1 MKIGI
6 FLESDL
12 KSGGGFQQALNAAD
26 TLNKFNIPKLEIIFF
41 TTQRS
46 NIEELKK
53 QNFQISHLK
62 LTLIVNLLM
71 WLKSKTNHPSI
82 IKKLSLIEDYIGF
95 TKVFKNEGI
104 DIIYFTNPSN
114 LAHYIDNYNFIYTV
128 WDLAHR
134 DNLEFPEVRD
144 NRVFQRREKKYNS
157 IIPRSALVIADS
169 EVGKMNILSRYR
181 IDQERVISIP
191 FSPAKVT
198 LISEEEY
205 QKNFIDIRTKYDLN
219 TEYVFYPAQFWA
231 HKNHLFILE
240 GIHRLES
247 KYDIKIGA
255 LFCGADKGNKGY
267 IIKKAAELGISDRIT
282 FTGFVKNNEIPYLY
296 RQSIALLMPT
306 FFGPTN
312 LPPLEAFQL
321 GVPVIYSNIKGA
333 KEQLG
338 ESVLY
343 LDLYSKDSLPKS
355 IIQLQDETFRS
366 NLIEKGYKQLE
377 VINERRKNG
386 ELLFKSF

>member
-144 NRVFQRREKKYNS
+144 NRVFQRREKS
-157 IIPRSALVIADS
+157 IIR
-169 EVGKMNILSRYR
+169 
-181 IDQERVISIP
+181 
-191 FSPAKVT
+191 
-198 LISEEEY
+198 
-205 QKNFIDIRTKYDLN
+205 
-219 TEYVFYPAQFWA
+219 
-231 HKNHLFILE
+231 
-240 GIHRLES
+240 
-247 KYDIKIGA
+247 
-255 LFCGADKGNKGY
+255 
-267 IIKKAAELGISDRIT
+267 
-282 FTGFVKNNEIPYLY
+282 
-296 RQSIALLMPT
+296 
-306 FFGPTN
+306 
-312 LPPLEAFQL
+312 
-321 GVPVIYSNIKGA
+321 
-333 KEQLG
+333 
-338 ESVLY
+338 
-343 LDLYSKDSLPKS
+343 
-355 IIQLQDETFRS
+355 
-366 NLIEKGYKQLE
+366 
-377 VINERRKNG
+377 
-386 ELLFKSF
+386 